1 MTVSHAASRR
11 IMRETVLRCAP
22 MAMRTPISRARWLAA
37 VVLALSVSASAASLL
52 PARRAA
58 SVNPIDALRAE

>member
-1 MTVSHAASRR
+1 
-11 IMRETVLRCAP
+11 
-22 MAMRTPISRARWLAA
+22 
-37 VVLALSVSASAASLL
+37 VSALAASLL